1 MSTRVSRLIADLR
14 QQRRQGNLRSP
25 AQPGTSKAVHSMR
38 GQAGS
43 MLLEAFIAILIFSM
57 GVLAIVGMQASAV
70 KTSADAKYRSEASL
84 LANEL
89 IGQMWVSMARPDP
102 PPAQPALALQA
113 SFQSGGGT
121 PNAYT
126 TWYAGFNDANPGP
139 SILPG
144 SSANPPTVTVDPVT
158 GLVTVT
164 IFWQAPNEPASATPH
179 NYTVAAQIR

>member
-25 AQPGTSKAVHSMR
+25 AQPGTSKAVHGMR

-89 IGQMWVSMARPDP
+89 IGQMWVSDRTTAT
-102 PPAQPALALQA
+102 LQA
-113 SFQSGGGT
+113 NFQSGGGT

>member
-25 AQPGTSKAVHSMR
+25 AQPGTSKAVHGMR

-89 IGQMWVSMARPDP
+89 IGQMWVSDRTTAT
-102 PPAQPALALQA
+102 LQA
-113 SFQSGGGT
+113 NFQSGGGT

-126 TWYAGFNDANPGP
+126 AWYAGFNDANPGP

-144 SSANPPTVTVDPVT
+144 SSANPPTVTIQPT
-158 GLVTVT
+158 GVVTVQV
-164 IFWQAPNEPASATPH
+164 FWQAPNEPALATPH
-179 NYTVAAQIR
+179 SYTVVAQIR

>member
-25 AQPGTSKAVHSMR
+25 AQPGTSKAVHGMR

-89 IGQMWVSMARPDP
+89 IGQMWVSDRTTAT
-102 PPAQPALALQA
+102 LQA
-113 SFQSGGGT
+113 NFQSGGGT

-126 TWYAGFNDANPGP
+126 AWYAGFNDANPGP

-144 SSANPPTVTVDPVT
+144 SSANPPTVTIQPT
-158 GLVTVT
+158 GVVTVQV
-164 IFWQAPNEPASATPH
+164 FWLAPNEPASATAH
-179 NYTVAAQIR
+179 SYTVVAQIQ

>member
-1 MSTRVSRLIADLR
+1 MNTRVSRLIADLR
-14 QQRRQGNLRSP
+14 QQRREGNLRSP
-25 AQPGTSKAVHSMR
+25 AQPDTGKAVHGMR

-57 GVLAIVGMQASAV
+57 GVLAIVGMQASAI

-89 IGQMWVSMARPDP
+89 IGQMWVSDRTTAT
-102 PPAQPALALQA
+102 LQA
-113 SFQSGGGT
+113 NFQSGGGT

-126 TWYAGFNDANPGP
+126 AWYAGFNDATPGP

-144 SSANPPTVTVDPVT
+144 SSANPPTVTIQPT
-158 GLVTVT
+158 GVVTVQV
-164 IFWQAPNEPASATPH
+164 FWLAPNEPASATPH
-179 NYTVAAQIR
+179 SYTVVAQIQ

>member
-89 IGQMWVSMARPDP
+89 IGQMWVSDRTTAT
-102 PPAQPALALQA
+102 LQA
-113 SFQSGGGT
+113 NFQSGGGT

-126 TWYAGFNDANPGP
+126 AWYAGFNDANPGP

-144 SSANPPTVTVDPVT
+144 SSANPPTVTIQPT
-158 GLVTVT
+158 GVVTVQV
-164 IFWQAPNEPASATPH
+164 FWLAPNEPASATAH
-179 NYTVAAQIR
+179 SYTVVAQIQ